1 MVEEQLQSANEVAQT
16 NPIADVMADGGVPVE
31 EGHQEQEVQQEYA
44 QEEQYEDDGYYQDPD
59 ADAIPEQN
67 VESQTSHV
75 DWESETKK
83 FQSMYDKAQS
93 DNQKM
98 QDLLM
103 QQLETQGAQQVGQ
116 QPDVGEPE
124 SSMPSEDEFSPWDAY
139 YKPNSPSYNLRVSQ
153 ENDRID
159 GAVQAHMTQL
169 NNQMV
174 MNNTVKELR
183 DGYNMEESEVRDFME
198 FATTPRGQLPLET
211 LVKVWGAGKTQGQP
225 NPTLEKVKANRN
237 IPRTAGVLQGQK
249 PQPAKNEAQKTWE
262 NIMATASTA
271 GSKIP

>member
-1 MVEEQLQSANEVAQT
+1 MEEQLQNANEIAET
-16 NPIADVMADGGVPVE
+16 NPVADVMADGGVPVE

-44 QEEQYEDDGYYQDPD
+44 QEEVYDDGGYYQDP
-59 ADAIPEQN
+59 DAIPEQN

-75 DWESETKK
+75 DWESESKK
-83 FQSMYDKAQS
+83 FQSLYDKAQA

-103 QQLETQGAQQVGQ
+103 QQLETQGNQQVG

-124 SSMPSEDEFSPWDAY
+124 SSIPSEDEFSPWDAY
-139 YKPNSPSYNLRVSQ
+139 YKPNSPSWNFRVSQ
-153 ENDRID
+153 ENERID

-183 DGYNMEESEVRDFME
+183 DNYNMEEHEVRDFME
-198 FATTPRGQLPLET
+198 FATTPRGQLPLDT

-237 IPRTAGVLQGQK
+237 VPRTAGVLQGQK

-262 NIMATASTA
+262 NIMGHSKTA

>member
-1 MVEEQLQSANEVAQT
+1 MEEQLQSANEIAQE
-16 NPIADVMADGGVPVE
+16 NPVADVIADGGVPVE

-44 QEEQYEDDGYYQDPD
+44 EEYDDGGYYQDPD
-59 ADAIPEQN
+59 GGQEIPEQN
-67 VESQTSHV
+67 VESTTSQV
-75 DWESETKK
+75 DWQNETRK
-83 FQSMYDKAQS
+83 FQSMYDKSQA

-98 QDLLM
+98 QEVLM
-103 QQLETQGAQQVGQ
+103 RQVETQGNPQAGHQ
-116 QPDVGEPE
+116 DVGAQETDI
-124 SSMPSEDEFSPWDAY
+124 PSEDDFSPWDAY
-139 YKPNSPSYNLRVSQ
+139 YKPNSPSWNLRTGQ
-153 ENDRID
+153 ENERID
-159 GAVQAHMTQL
+159 GAVQAHMSQL

-183 DGYNMEESEVRDFME
+183 DNYNMEEGEVRDFME

-237 IPRTAGVLQGQK
+237 IPRTAGVLQGQA
-249 PQPAKNEAQKTWE
+249 PQPARNEAQKTWD
-262 NIMATASTA
+262 NIVNAGGGV